1 MNCYYAGK
9 WEKKKKRFFSLPSFE
24 DFVEEKTERKE
35 MLLF

>member
-1 MNCYYAGK
+1 MQENGK
-9 WEKKKKRFFSLPSFE
+9 RKKNVFFSLPSFE